1 MKNDRVLYHQV
12 SSFCP
17 ERSTKVV
24 LQERAVLDSVYRL
37 PWRYGVVQNYPII
50 VIRHNEHHLH
60 STLCRTHFLWTKRTG
75 MLPFIWLAFQGR
87 FLWTCPSFV
96 LSDNSVQESRLLP
109 FGIGPTRPVRL
120 HSDSIIAPRKFHGA
134 SNALQVDGN
143 PECRAEC
150 GAQFYDIL
158 RLPLL
163 TREQPFCDQHPTGKQ
178 GVELYCFPCR
188 VVLYGG
194 CPDGIPAFPERSNPS
209 CHLAIWRSCSGA
221 SFTLSLKTCLCTTDS
236 CQFNFYPEILL

>member
-60 STLCRTHFLWTKRTG
+60 STLCRT
-75 MLPFIWLAFQGR
+75 LPFIWLAFQGR

-96 LSDNSVQESRLLP
+96 LSDDSVQESRLLP
-109 FGIGPTRPVRL
+109 FGTGPIRPVRL

-158 RLPLL
+158 RLLLL
-163 TREQPFCDQHPTGKQ
+163 TREHSFGDQHPTGKQ
-178 GVELYCFPCR
+178 RVEL
-188 VVLYGG
+188 
-194 CPDGIPAFPERSNPS
+194 
-209 CHLAIWRSCSGA
+209 
-221 SFTLSLKTCLCTTDS
+221 
-236 CQFNFYPEILL
+236 